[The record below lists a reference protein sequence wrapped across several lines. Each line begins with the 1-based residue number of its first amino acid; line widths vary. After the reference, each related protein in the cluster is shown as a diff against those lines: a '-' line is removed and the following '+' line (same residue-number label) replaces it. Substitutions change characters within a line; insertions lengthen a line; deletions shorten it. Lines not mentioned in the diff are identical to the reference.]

1 MPIVTGKTVGKQNV
15 AKAGSNIAFTSGAIP
30 ATSAAFTIQPLIC
43 PGLPKL
49 TWIID
54 QAPGAGV
61 LGGTFQPQI
70 AIRRDTFNVTAQLTF
85 QNMGPAVLLVPG
97 IATIIEF
104 NAPVEAIRGLVTP
117 PGAPVAPATVFF
129 NTLMFASG

>member
-1 MPIVTGKTVGKQNV
+1 MPVVTGKTVGKQNV
-15 AKAGSNIAFTSGAIP
+15 AKAGSNIAFTSGAIL
-30 ATSAAFTIQPLIC
+30 ATSPAFTIQPLIC

-54 QAPGAGV
+54 QAAGAGV
-61 LGGTFQPQI
+61 LGATFQPQI
-70 AIRRDTFNVTAQLTF
+70 AIRRDTFNITAQLTF

>member
-1 MPIVTGKTVGKQNV
+1 MPVVTGKTVGKQNV
-15 AKAGSNIAFTSGAIP
+15 AKAGGNLAFTSPSIA
-30 ATSAAFTIQPLIC
+30 AAAAAFTIQPLIC

-54 QAPGAGV
+54 QAAGAGV
-61 LGGTFQPQI
+61 LGATFQPQI
-70 AIRRDTFNVTAQLTF
+70 AIRRDTFNVTANLTF

-104 NAPVEAIRGLVTP
+104 NAPVEAIRGIVTP
-117 PGAPVAPATVFF
+117 PAAGANAIYT
-129 NTLMFASG
+129 TLMLASG